1 MFRLAALQRSAAPIM
16 LSCSGMIMKS
26 TERRV
31 PFALK
36 GWIVD
41 PELHLLSCG
50 DVVHTIEPRVMSVL
64 LELADRPHHVVSK
77 AEFFEKVWPDTF
89 VGEDALT
96 RCISVLRHLLGDDPH
111 HPRFIKTVAKAGYCL
126 LVAARPV
133 EDLSEPLAQVSPA
146 LATAPVRLDL
156 PAQRP
161 VPTASSDPPVKIFR
175 AGAILR
181 IAALGPLSLAA
192 VIAVLILR
200 DKQSQPTSV
209 SAISTFEVTMDAG
222 EESRPALSP
231 NGKMLAFVW
240 AKENRS
246 QHQIYIKQV
255 GSESQARL
263 TQLADDEYSPVWS
276 PDSRRVAF
284 LSSSDAGLALYVSSV
299 EDHSVNKI
307 YIPGET
313 TRWQEGAL
321 AWSPDG
327 KSFVIADH
335 LGAQPSSSIY
345 RIDAQTLRA
354 QPLTSP
360 PSGWEGDLSPVY
372 SPDGT
377 KIAFLRASENALTDL
392 FWIAAG
398 GGDPHQVTHD
408 GKMIDGITWSSDS
421 RSIVFSSNRSGE
433 YGLYKIAL
441 DGGAPQRM
449 PVGTEDAIQPSIPQ
463 NGNDLAFVRASAVF
477 DILQISAAKGDHLR
491 QPPVIVSSTAQ
502 DSAPCVSQSGSQFA
516 FQSWRSGTQQI
527 WVSSIDGQSLR
538 QLTPESSVLSGSGSP
553 SWSPSG
559 DQIVFDS
566 RVHGHSHIF
575 LIAATGGVPKQVTFD
590 DVNDIVP
597 RWSVDGRTLYFRSNR
612 GGRWQLWKLPATGG
626 MPQPV
631 TRDDGMVG
639 QESPDGRWLYFTR
652 GGESGIWRMPVAG
665 GEEQRILDQP
675 EAGYWAYWTVARSGI
690 YFLDQKQATPA
701 ISVYDPAT
709 RKIGSFAKLSRLPPL
724 NAGISLL
731 HDGHSLLISDKYDA
745 GSHISIAHGVF

>member
-1 MFRLAALQRSAAPIM
+1 
-16 LSCSGMIMKS
+16 
-26 TERRV
+26 
-31 PFALK
+31 
-36 GWIVD
+36 
-41 PELHLLSCG
+41 
-50 DVVHTIEPRVMSVL
+50 
-64 LELADRPHHVVSK
+64 
-77 AEFFEKVWPDTF
+77 
-89 VGEDALT
+89 
-96 RCISVLRHLLGDDPH
+96 
-111 HPRFIKTVAKAGYCL
+111 
-126 LVAARPV
+126 
-133 EDLSEPLAQVSPA
+133 
-146 LATAPVRLDL
+146 
-156 PAQRP
+156 
-161 VPTASSDPPVKIFR
+161 
-175 AGAILR
+175 
-181 IAALGPLSLAA
+181 
-192 VIAVLILR
+192 
-200 DKQSQPTSV
+200 
-209 SAISTFEVTMDAG
+209 
-222 EESRPALSP
+222 
-231 NGKMLAFVW
+231 
-240 AKENRS
+240 
-246 QHQIYIKQV
+246 
-255 GSESQARL
+255 
-263 TQLADDEYSPVWS
+263 
-276 PDSRRVAF
+276 
-284 LSSSDAGLALYVSSV
+284 
-299 EDHSVNKI
+299 
-307 YIPGET
+307 
-313 TRWQEGAL
+313 
-321 AWSPDG
+321 
-327 KSFVIADH
+327 
-335 LGAQPSSSIY
+335 
-345 RIDAQTLRA
+345 
-354 QPLTSP
+354 
-360 PSGWEGDLSPVY
+360 
-372 SPDGT
+372 
-377 KIAFLRASENALTDL
+377 
-392 FWIAAG
+392 
-398 GGDPHQVTHD
+398 
-408 GKMIDGITWSSDS
+408 
-421 RSIVFSSNRSGE
+421 
-433 YGLYKIAL
+433 
-441 DGGAPQRM
+441 
-449 PVGTEDAIQPSIPQ
+449 
-463 NGNDLAFVRASAVF
+463 VRASAVF